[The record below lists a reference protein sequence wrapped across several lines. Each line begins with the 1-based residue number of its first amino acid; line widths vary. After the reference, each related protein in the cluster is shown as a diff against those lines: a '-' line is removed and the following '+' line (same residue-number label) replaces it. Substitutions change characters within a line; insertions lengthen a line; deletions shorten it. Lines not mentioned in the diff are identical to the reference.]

1 MPQGI
6 QSELDEFVMFVK
18 QYFGEHLKSIIVY
31 GSFARGDY
39 NENSDIDIMILV
51 TLPES
56 QIKQSENRI
65 YDAAFDLELKYG
77 KVLSPVIKN
86 HNFFEYWSD
95 TLPFYRNIKVEGVQV
110 AWQISKKI
118 SYFRRNKSIFKR
130 KGIIPLI
137 TSETQTGK
145 TEVYHVSI

>member
-31 GSFARGDY
+31 GSYARGDY

-65 YDAAFDLELKYG
+65 YDDAFDLELKYG

-95 TLPFYRNIKVEGVQV
+95 TLPFYRNIQVEGVQV
-110 AWQISKKI
+110 A
-118 SYFRRNKSIFKR
+118 
-130 KGIIPLI
+130 
-137 TSETQTGK
+137 
-145 TEVYHVSI
+145 

>member
-1 MPQGI
+1 MYSGTKIGI
-6 QSELDEFVMFVK
+6 MISKTD
-18 QYFGEHLKSIIVY
+18 
-31 GSFARGDY
+31 DY

-65 YDAAFDLELKYG
+65 YDDAFDLELKYG
-77 KVLSPVIKN
+77 KVLSPVKKN

-110 AWQISKKI
+110 S
-118 SYFRRNKSIFKR
+118 
-130 KGIIPLI
+130 
-137 TSETQTGK
+137 
-145 TEVYHVSI
+145 